1 MSSGSSVTL
10 SVVAG
15 GIPNV
20 FTYQWYRNGVAITGE
35 TGSTLTISSISTT
48 DVGIY
53 SCTPTNSGGTTNSS
67 STTIS
72 VTSKHNAVNNNDYF
86 YQFFLASL
94 TIGGRASIVS
104 NFAPAVPNGYTI
116 SPNNPGIRLTSS
128 GHLITDV
135 LDPQDSGTYTFSSS
149 DLGGATLTISIIV
162 VGKKIMK
169 LFHY

>member
-1 MSSGSSVTL
+1 MFSYTAPAYIISITDSQTVSSGSSVTI

-53 SCTPTNSGGTTNSS
+53 SCTPNNSGGTTNSS

-72 VTSKHNAVNNNDYF
+72 VTSKWG
-86 YQFFLASL
+86 SL
-94 TIGGRASIVS
+94 
-104 NFAPAVPNGYTI
+104 
-116 SPNNPGIRLTSS
+116 
-128 GHLITDV
+128 
-135 LDPQDSGTYTFSSS
+135 
-149 DLGGATLTISIIV
+149 
-162 VGKKIMK
+162 KC
-169 LFHY
+169 

>member
-1 MSSGSSVTL
+1 MFSKIMQLQHISSALLIHRQCLQEVQL
-10 SVVAG
+10 LISVVAG

-72 VTSKHNAVNNNDYF
+72 VTSKHNG
-86 YQFFLASL
+86 S
-94 TIGGRASIVS
+94 
-104 NFAPAVPNGYTI
+104 
-116 SPNNPGIRLTSS
+116 
-128 GHLITDV
+128 
-135 LDPQDSGTYTFSSS
+135 
-149 DLGGATLTISIIV
+149 
-162 VGKKIMK
+162 
-169 LFHY
+169 